1 MLSIGALWRTL
12 TQRSGP
18 ATPTQHD
25 DAPTAEH
32 DHAATDPRALYVPAP
47 HPLRPELVARW
58 EVEGLFPDATGRLR
72 PRLRAR
78 WQVQEPGTPAWN
90 DTRAPEV
97 AVRRLPDPQAAEEKK
112 AS

>member
-1 MLSIGALWRTL
+1 MLSISALWRTL

-18 ATPTQHD
+18 ATPKQRD
-25 DAPTAEH
+25 DAPTTEQ

-78 WQVQEPGTPAWN
+78 WQVQKPGTPTWDDAW
-90 DTRAPEV
+90 APRV
-97 AVRRLPDPQAAEEKK
+97 VTQRLPGPQITEEKR